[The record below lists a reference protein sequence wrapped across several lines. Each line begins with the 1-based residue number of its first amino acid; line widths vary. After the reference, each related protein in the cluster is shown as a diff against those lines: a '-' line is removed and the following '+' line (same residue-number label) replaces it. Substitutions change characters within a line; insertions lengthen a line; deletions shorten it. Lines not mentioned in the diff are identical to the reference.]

1 MATDLLRL
9 IAREADGATLDSLR
23 KRFEQEPER
32 EIALDSLLACLQED
46 FDLVQDRDRL
56 RMRCRP
62 LRDRWALQEGW
73 LTEGA

>member
-1 MATDLLRL
+1 M
-9 IAREADGATLDSLR
+9 IAREADGAPLSALSQ
-23 KRFEQEPER
+23 RFDQEG
-32 EIALDSLLACLQED
+32 AGDVAFDSLLACLQED
-46 FDLVQDRDRL
+46 FDLVEEADRM